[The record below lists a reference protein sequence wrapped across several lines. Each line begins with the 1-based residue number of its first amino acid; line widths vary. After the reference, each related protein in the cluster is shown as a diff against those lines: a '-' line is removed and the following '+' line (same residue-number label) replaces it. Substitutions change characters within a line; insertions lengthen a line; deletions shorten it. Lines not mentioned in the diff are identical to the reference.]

1 MTAESVAMCPSFN
14 RIKNTVRF
22 AAKAHVGVAA
32 INAEWYMY
40 SKEEL
45 CNSLASLGR
54 LLHLE
59 TLYQGDD
66 AAVDTDLD
74 AQELMDHV
82 GATDYR
88 CQFPG
93 NDPCRCFF

>member
-14 RIKNTVRF
+14 RIKKTVRF

-32 INAEWYMY
+32 INAEWY

-45 CNSLASLGR
+45 CNNLASLGR

-59 TLYQGDD
+59 TLYQGHD
-66 AAVDTDLD
+66 AAVDTVLD
-74 AQELMDHV
+74 AQELRDHV
-82 GATDYR
+82 GATYR

>member
-14 RIKNTVRF
+14 RIKKTVRF
-22 AAKAHVGVAA
+22 AAKAQVGVAA
-32 INAEWYMY
+32 INAEWY

-45 CNSLASLGR
+45 CNNLASLG

-66 AAVDTDLD
+66 AAVDTVLD

-82 GATDYR
+82 GATDVS
-88 CQFPG
+88 
-93 NDPCRCFF
+93 